1 MEDLNLQ
8 KTKIERLI
16 EEKLE
21 ESERLQKKII
31 RKIEQKLLGKEI

>member
-1 MEDLNLQ
+1 MENLNLQ

-21 ESERLQKKII
+21 ESERLQKK
-31 RKIEQKLLGKEI
+31 LLGKQNKSC